1 MPKIP
6 IFAKEYYKYIMKVV
20 IITGMSGAGRSRA
33 ADWFED
39 QGYYCV
45 DNMPPALI
53 DSFLEMTSAGAGNID
68 KVVFVADLRSRSFF
82 DQLSH
87 VIDDLRKRKGI
98 ELTVLYMEAAPK
110 EIVRRYNEVRRNHPV
125 SGAEASLDVI
135 EQESIR
141 LREIRGKADLILD
154 TTNLKVAELNSELD
168 KLIFGGSGSTNFAIN
183 ISSFG
188 FKYGI
193 PEEADIMFDV
203 RFVPNPYWV
212 PSLRKLTGNNKRVVE
227 FIFRNEIAERFVD
240 STHALLKSI
249 VPGYINEGKYHLNI
263 AFGCTGG
270 HHRSVAIANAMAEK
284 FRKDGMRVRVN
295 HRDLD
300 LQNKKR

>member
-1 MPKIP
+1 
-6 IFAKEYYKYIMKVV
+6 MKVV

-53 DSFLEMTSAGAGNID
+53 DSFLEMTSAGTGKID

-82 DQLSH
+82 DQLSK
-87 VIDDLRKRKGI
+87 VIDDLRNRKGI
-98 ELTVLYMEAAPK
+98 DLTVLYMEAAPK

-125 SGAEASLDVI
+125 SGAEASLEVI
-135 EQESIR
+135 EQESLR
-141 LREIRGKADLILD
+141 LKEIREKADLILD

-193 PEEADIMFDV
+193 PGEADIMFDV

-227 FIFRNEIAERFVD
+227 YIFRNEIAGRFVD
-240 STHALLKSI
+240 STHDLLQSI

-284 FRKDGMRVRVN
+284 FKEDGMRVRVH

>member
-1 MPKIP
+1 
-6 IFAKEYYKYIMKVV
+6 MKVV

-53 DSFLEMTSAGAGNID
+53 DSFLEMTSAGTGKID
-68 KVVFVADLRSRSFF
+68 KVVFVADLRSGSFF
-82 DQLSH
+82 DQLSK
-87 VIDDLRKRKGI
+87 VIDELRERKGI
-98 ELTVLYMEAAPK
+98 ELTVLYMEADPK

-125 SGAEASLDVI
+125 SGAEASLEVI
-135 EQESIR
+135 EQESLR
-141 LREIRGKADLILD
+141 LKEIREKADLILD

-193 PEEADIMFDV
+193 PGEADIMFDV

-227 FIFRNEIAERFVD
+227 YIFRNEIAGRFVD
-240 STHALLKSI
+240 STHDLLQSI

-284 FRKDGMRVRVN
+284 FKEDGMRVRVH

>member
-1 MPKIP
+1 
-6 IFAKEYYKYIMKVV
+6 MKVV
-20 IITGMSGAGRSRA
+20 IITGLSGAGRSRA

-53 DSFLEMTSAGAGNID
+53 DSFLEMTSAGTGKID
-68 KVVFVADLRSRSFF
+68 KVVFVADLRSGSFF
-82 DQLSH
+82 DQLSK
-87 VIDDLRKRKGI
+87 VIDELRNRKGI

-125 SGAEASLDVI
+125 SGAEASLEVI
-135 EQESIR
+135 EQESLR
-141 LREIRGKADLILD
+141 LREIREKADLILD

-193 PEEADIMFDV
+193 PGEADIMFDV

-227 FIFRNEIAERFVD
+227 YIFRNEIAGRFVD
-240 STHALLKSI
+240 STHDLLQSI

-284 FRKDGMRVRVN
+284 FKQDGMRVRVH

>member
-1 MPKIP
+1 
-6 IFAKEYYKYIMKVV
+6 MKVV

-53 DSFLEMTSAGAGNID
+53 DSFLEMTSAGTGKID

-82 DQLSH
+82 DQLSK
-87 VIDDLRKRKGI
+87 VIDDLRNRKGI
-98 ELTVLYMEAAPK
+98 DLTVLYMEAAPK

-125 SGAEASLDVI
+125 SGAEASLEVI
-135 EQESIR
+135 EQESLR
-141 LREIRGKADLILD
+141 LKEIREKADLILD

-193 PEEADIMFDV
+193 PGEADIMFDV

-227 FIFRNEIAERFVD
+227 YIFRNEIAGRFVD
-240 STHALLKSI
+240 STHDLLQSI

-284 FRKDGMRVRVN
+284 FKEDGMRVRVH

-300 LQNKKR
+300 LQNKPR

>member
-1 MPKIP
+1 
-6 IFAKEYYKYIMKVV
+6 MKVV

-53 DSFLEMTSAGAGNID
+53 DSFLEMASVDTNRID
-68 KVVFVADLRSRSFF
+68 KVAFVTDLRSGSFF
-82 DQLSH
+82 DRLSQE
-87 VIDDLRKRKGI
+87 IDELRGRPGI

-110 EIVRRYNEVRRNHPV
+110 EIVRRYNEVRRNHPL
-125 SGAEASLDVI
+125 SGAEASIDVI
-135 EQESIR
+135 EEEKRKLEDIR
-141 LREIRGKADLILD
+141 KKADMILD
-154 TTNLKVAELNSELD
+154 TTNLKVAEMNSELD
-168 KLIFGGSGSTNFAIN
+168 NMIFGGSGSSNFAIN

-193 PEEADIMFDV
+193 PGEADVMFDV

-212 PSLRKLTGNNKRVVE
+212 PSLRKLSGNNKRVVQYV
-227 FIFRNEIAERFVD
+227 FRNEIANQFVD
-240 STHALLKSI
+240 SVHILLRAM
-249 VPGYINEGKYHLNI
+249 VPGFINEGKYHLNI

-270 HHRSVAIANAMAEK
+270 HHRSVAIANAVAEK
-284 FRKDGMRVRVN
+284 FKEDGMRVRIN

>member
-1 MPKIP
+1 
-6 IFAKEYYKYIMKVV
+6 MKVI

-53 DSFLEMTSAGAGNID
+53 DSFLEMASVDTNRID
-68 KVVFVADLRSRSFF
+68 KVAFVTDLRSGSFF
-82 DQLSH
+82 DRLSQE
-87 VIDDLRKRKGI
+87 IDELRNRPGI

-110 EIVRRYNEVRRNHPV
+110 EIVRRYNEVRRNHPL
-125 SGAEASLDVI
+125 SGAEASIDVI
-135 EQESIR
+135 EEEKRKLEDIR
-141 LREIRGKADLILD
+141 KKADLILD

-168 KLIFGGSGSTNFAIN
+168 NMIFGGSGSSNFAIN

-193 PEEADIMFDV
+193 PDEADVMFDV
-203 RFVPNPYWV
+203 RFIPNPYWV
-212 PSLRKLTGNNKRVVE
+212 PSLRRLTGNNKRVVQYV
-227 FIFRNEIAERFVD
+227 FRNEIANQFVD
-240 STHALLKSI
+240 SVHILLRAM
-249 VPGYINEGKYHLNI
+249 VPGFINEGKYHLNI

-270 HHRSVAIANAMAEK
+270 HHRSVAIANAVAEK
-284 FRKDGMRVRVN
+284 FKADGMRVRVN

>member
-1 MPKIP
+1 
-6 IFAKEYYKYIMKVV
+6 MKVV

-53 DSFLEMTSAGAGNID
+53 DSFLEMTSAGTGKID
-68 KVVFVADLRSRSFF
+68 KVVFVADLRSGSFF
-82 DQLSH
+82 DQLSK
-87 VIDDLRKRKGI
+87 VIDELRERKGI
-98 ELTVLYMEAAPK
+98 ELTVLYMEADPK

-125 SGAEASLDVI
+125 SGAEASLEVI
-135 EQESIR
+135 EQESLR
-141 LREIRGKADLILD
+141 LKEIREKADLILD

-193 PEEADIMFDV
+193 PGEADIMFDV

-227 FIFRNEIAERFVD
+227 YIFRNEIAGRFVD
-240 STHALLKSI
+240 STHDLLQSI

-284 FRKDGMRVRVN
+284 FKQDGMRVRVH

>member
-1 MPKIP
+1 
-6 IFAKEYYKYIMKVV
+6 MKVV

-53 DSFLEMTSAGAGNID
+53 DNFLEMASVDTNRID
-68 KVVFVADLRSRSFF
+68 KVVFVADLRSGSFF
-82 DQLSH
+82 EKLSKT
-87 VIDDLRKRKGI
+87 IDDLRRRQGI

-110 EIVRRYNEVRRNHPV
+110 EIVRRYNEVRRNHPLT
-125 SGAEASLDVI
+125 GASATLEII
-135 EQESIR
+135 EEEQRKLE
-141 LREIRGKADLILD
+141 EIRKKADLVLD
-154 TTNLKVAELNSELD
+154 TTNLKVAEMNSELD
-168 KLIFGGSGSTNFAIN
+168 KMFFGGSGSSNFAIN

-193 PEEADIMFDV
+193 PSESDVMFDV
-203 RFVPNPYWV
+203 RFLPNPYWV
-212 PSLRKLTGNNKRVVE
+212 PSLKRLTGNNKRVVNY
-227 FIFRNEIAERFVD
+227 IFRSEMADQFVD
-240 STHALLKSI
+240 SVHILLRAM

-270 HHRSVAIANAMAEK
+270 HHRSVAIANAVAEK
-284 FRKDGMRVRVN
+284 FREDGMRVRVS

-300 LQNKKR
+300 LQNKRK